1 MYFNTSYYFTFVDL
15 FAQQDGFCTEIEEME
30 KDKKKTTRLLEKL
43 YMAVIRHDGRY
54 YILKLINNSLRYN
67 KGNQSHD
74 GDLEI

>member
-1 MYFNTSYYFTFVDL
+1 M

-30 KDKKKTTRLLEKL
+30 KDKKQQVLEKL

-74 GDLEI
+74 GDLEIWS